1 MFFLIKTGCQWKHL
15 TNDFPQWRTVYE
27 FYRKWISIGFF
38 DRLSRE
44 LNAVA
49 RNSQRKSAQPTVAVI
64 DSQSV
69 RTGLA
74 QSAKGIDGG
83 KKQLSRLFSE
93 KLERRIE
100 CGVGVCEIEFRHI

>member
-1 MFFLIKTGCQWKHL
+1 MLFFSFMTIAEHL
-15 TNDFPQWRTVYE
+15 DPVPQ
-27 FYRKWISIGFF
+27 
-38 DRLSRE
+38 
-44 LNAVA
+44 
-49 RNSQRKSAQPTVAVI
+49 SAQPTVAVI

-93 KLERRIE
+93 KIERRIE
-100 CGVGVCEIEFRHI
+100 CGIGVYEIEFRHI